1 MSQTHTIGK
10 LDTCAQCLAPFRNSN
25 ETHKRTSWFGATV
38 DMLREHVALVCCRCV
53 GHDYETCTIEE
64 SEVIA

>member
-1 MSQTHTIGK
+1 
-10 LDTCAQCLAPFRNSN
+10 
-25 ETHKRTSWFGATV
+25 V